1 MSKQVNLL
9 VCIYGDLNPIIV
21 NLTPRPIKNHIYVKF
36 IQHFASESSKMCIFS
51 GYFYTGKFTSSK
63 HPPSWKKSTPPGRLW
78 ENIRYILSYV
88 NLKNL

>member
-9 VCIYGDLNPIIV
+9 VYIYSDLIIV
-21 NLTPRPIKNHIYVKF
+21 NLTARPIKSHIYVKF

-63 HPPSWKKSTPPGRLW
+63 HPTLLKKVNAPW
-78 ENIRYILSYV
+78 VFIREYTIYTFIC
-88 NLKNL
+88 KFIM